1 MNISIDTRTIQPGDW
16 FIPVKGE
23 HFDGR
28 DFIPDAIQ
36 KGAKILDV
44 DLQQYAKSYR
54 KKLTCHVIGVTGSAG
69 KTTMKDMLYAILS
82 GRYQV
87 VKTEEN
93 QNNQFGVP
101 LTILKADATTD
112 ILIVEM
118 GMRGIKEIDALA
130 RIARPSHVLIT
141 TIGTTHIECLGSHAA
156 IAKAKTEAFLKPL
169 PWETTPRI
177 AYLNEQSPFA
187 GYQMKRATR
196 AGFVSKWFGG
206 QEKPEQNINA
216 AYLIGR
222 DFGLSDADI
231 RAGFER
237 YTPSSHRMIRHH
249 WGPIVVLDDTYN
261 ANPDGMLYALQQ
273 LKRTPGRHLLVV
285 GDMLELGTHAQD
297 AHQDV
302 VPWAIDASVSVMFG
316 LGPHWG
322 RINPQGIPYEHFQT
336 HNPLIQRVLSE
347 VKPGDVVLVKG
358 SRSMK
363 METVVDALRQ
373 HLT

>member
-1 MNISIDTRTIQPGDW
+1 MSISIDTRTIQPGDW
-16 FIPVKGE
+16 FIPVKGD

-28 DFIPDAIQ
+28 TFIPEAIR

-54 KKLTCHVIGVTGSAG
+54 KKLNCHVIGVTGSAG
-69 KTTMKDMLYAILS
+69 KTTMKDMLYATLS
-82 GRYQV
+82 GRYNV

-101 LTILKADATTD
+101 LTLLKADATTD

-118 GMRGIKEIDALA
+118 GMRGLKEIDALA
-130 RIARPSHVLIT
+130 RIARPTHVLIT
-141 TIGTTHIECLGSHAA
+141 TIGTTHIECLGSQAA

-169 PWETTPRI
+169 PWESPTRI
-177 AYLNEQSPFA
+177 AYLNEHSPFA
-187 GYQMKRATR
+187 DYQMKRATR
-196 AGFVSKWFGG
+196 AGFVAKWFGG

-216 AYLIGR
+216 AYLIAR

-237 YTPSSHRMIRHH
+237 YTPSAHRMIRHT
-249 WGPIVVLDDTYN
+249 WQQVVVLDDTYN

-273 LKRTPGRHLLVV
+273 LKRTPGRHLLVA
-285 GDMLELGTHAQD
+285 GDMLELGTHAQA
-297 AHQDV
+297 AHQQV
-302 VPWAIDASVSVMFG
+302 VDWAIDASVSVMFG
-316 LGPHWG
+316 LGQHWG
-322 RINPQGIPYEHFQT
+322 QIHPHGIPYEHFPD
-336 HNPLIQRVLSE
+336 HNSLIRRVLSE
-347 VKPGDVVLVKG
+347 LKPGDVVLIKG

-363 METVVDALRQ
+363 METVVDAIRN
-373 HLT
+373 HLA

>member
-1 MNISIDTRTIQPGDW
+1 MTISIDTRTIQPGDW

-23 HFDGR
+23 HFNGR

-82 GRYQV
+82 GRYNV

-118 GMRGIKEIDALA
+118 GMRGLGEIDALA
-130 RIARPSHVLIT
+130 RIARPSHVVIT
-141 TIGTTHIECLGSHAA
+141 TIGTTHIECLGSQAA
-156 IAKAKTEAFLKPL
+156 IAKAKTEVFLKPL
-169 PWETTPRI
+169 PLEPPTRI
-177 AYLNEQSPFA
+177 AYLNDQSPYA
-187 GYQMKRATR
+187 PYQHKRATR
-196 AGFVSKWFGG
+196 AGFVTKWFGG
-206 QEKPEQNINA
+206 QEKPEQTINA
-216 AYLIGR
+216 AYLIAR
-222 DFGLSDADI
+222 DFGLSDDDI

-237 YTPSSHRMIRHH
+237 YVPSAHRMIRSG
-249 WGPIVVLDDTYN
+249 WGGITVLDDTYN
-261 ANPDGMLYALQQ
+261 ANPDGMIYALQQ
-273 LKRTPGRHLLVV
+273 LKRTPGRHLLVG
-285 GDMLELGTHAQD
+285 GDMLELGDHAPA
-297 AHQDV
+297 AHQEV
-302 VPWAIDASVSVMFG
+302 ISWAIDASVSVIFG

-322 RINPQGIPYEHFQT
+322 TVDPQGIPFEHFQD
-336 HNPLIQRVLSE
+336 HASLIDRLLSE
-347 VKPGDVVLVKG
+347 LKPGDVVLVKG
-358 SRSMK
+358 SRGMK
-363 METVVDALRQ
+363 METVVEAIRQ
-373 HLT
+373 RLS